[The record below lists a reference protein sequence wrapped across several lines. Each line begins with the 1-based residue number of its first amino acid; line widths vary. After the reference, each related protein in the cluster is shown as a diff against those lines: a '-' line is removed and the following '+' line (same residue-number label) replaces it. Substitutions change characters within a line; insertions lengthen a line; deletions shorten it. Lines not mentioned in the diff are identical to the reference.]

1 MCFPAYH
8 SLEGSSRC
16 SCRSTVHLQE
26 HHSSAVDGVNSSN
39 STDHSYTLEV
49 IETCCAVSSL

>member
-16 SCRSTVHLQE
+16 SCRSTVHLQG
-26 HHSSAVDGVNSSN
+26 HHSLVADGVNSSN
-39 STDHSYTLEV
+39 STDHLYTLEV
-49 IETCCAVSSL
+49 IETCCAANSL

>member
-16 SCRSTVHLQE
+16 SCLSTVHLQG
-26 HHSSAVDGVNSSN
+26 HHSLVADGVNSSN
-39 STDHSYTLEV
+39 STDHSYTQEV
-49 IETCCAVSSL
+49 IETCCAASSL